1 MLNTLNQEIIF
12 STVNIF
18 DFYTHPLAL
27 WLADRELAFLERS
40 QYESSDLFEGIQ
52 SRKLGRVLRSAAKIS
67 YWRERYDMALLPL
80 KGKVSPKMLSDFPVL
95 TRQDLRS
102 HGPAKFINPRL
113 SRKRLHRGYT
123 SGSTGEPLKLF
134 LDASVIPGRIA
145 RFKRM
150 VRWLNLGDVT
160 FVRCLPRPPLGFA
173 GFASF
178 PPYNKDLDETFLKG
192 LYSYIAGMKRP
203 VIVDMFPSHIER
215 LAQLT
220 TALNIEPPP
229 IIGFV
234 SGGEQALQHTRDVV
248 REVFSCDMRSFYG
261 ATEFEVIGQEC
272 GMDERHSYH
281 INAEHFYVE
290 VVDDGGDRVP
300 EGTMGRVLVT
310 SLEHEVLP
318 FIRYEIGDT
327 GRFVAGPCPCGR
339 TLPRLIIEGRSAH
352 LITLPNGR
360 VLSYFDF
367 RRPIVMMRGI
377 RQFQI
382 SHDAPDTFTVKIV
395 PVPAGIT
402 AENVSSLREQYASYL
417 GADVVFTLEIVNEIE
432 SAKNGKRVEFI
443 RRWD

>member
-12 STVNIF
+12 SSVNIF
-18 DFYTHPLAL
+18 DFYTNPLAFR
-27 WLADRELAFLERS
+27 LADNELALLERS
-40 QYESSDLFEGIQ
+40 QYANSDFFEKVQ
-52 SRKLGRVLRSAAKIS
+52 TRKLARILRSASNIP
-67 YWRERYDMALLPL
+67 YWQERYDMSSLLLEGATP
-80 KGKVSPKMLSDFPVL
+80 SKMLADFPLL

-102 HGPAKFINPRL
+102 HGPAKFINSRL
-113 SRKRLHRGYT
+113 PQKRLYRAYT
-123 SGSTGEPLKLF
+123 SGSTGEPLTLL

-150 VRWLNLGDVT
+150 ARWFNVGDVT
-160 FVRCLPRPPLGFA
+160 FVRCMPRTPLGFA

-178 PPYNKDLDETFLKG
+178 PPYKKDLDENFLKD
-192 LYSYIAGMKRP
+192 LYSYIAGMRRP

-215 LAQLT
+215 LAHLT

-248 REVFSCDMRSFYG
+248 REVFSCDMRSYYG
-261 ATEFEVIGQEC
+261 ATEFEVIGQDC
-272 GMDERHSYH
+272 GVDEQRSYH
-281 INAEHFYVE
+281 INAEYFYVE
-290 VVDDGGDRVP
+290 VVDDGGRRVP
-300 EGTMGRVLVT
+300 DGTMGRVLIT
-310 SLEHEVLP
+310 SLEHEVFP
-318 FIRYEIGDT
+318 FIRYEIGDM
-327 GRFVAGPCPCGR
+327 GHFVASPCPCGR
-339 TLPRLIIEGRSAH
+339 TLPRLIIEGRAAH
-352 LITLPNGR
+352 LIPLPNGR

-367 RRPIVMMRGI
+367 RRPIVMMRGV

-382 SHDAPDTFTVKIV
+382 SHDAPDRFTVKIT

-402 AENVSSLREQYASYL
+402 AENVSNLHEQYASYL
-417 GADVVFTLEIVNEIE
+417 GADIVVTLEIVNEIE